1 MQRIFY
7 LVQKEF
13 RQIRREKAFIGI
25 IFVMPFIQIVLL
37 GFAITTDVKN
47 ITLSIV
53 DHDKTPFSRRVIDSF
68 TANESFRFIKADEAT
83 KDAVKLMDEG
93 KVKAIIVI
101 PPDFEKDLK
110 ERRSPRLQAI
120 VDGVDGNS
128 AGVVLAYTN
137 QIVQKLQNEWQ
148 RTQKTGIVVNPNFP
162 NLTEIEP
169 RMLYNPALESKNN
182 IVPGI
187 IAVLLTMITA
197 FLTGM
202 SIVKEKEIGTLEQL
216 MVTPIRNYELILG
229 KIIPFL
235 IVAFMLVSVGILAA
249 GTIFDIWVK
258 GNILLLYIMALIFS
272 LSTLGLGIFA
282 STISQTQQQAMFIA
296 WFFAIFAILLSGFFI
311 PIENMPD
318 WVQYITYLNPLRYF
332 MVIIREIYL
341 KGTPFIYLYKETL
354 AMALFG
360 LITFGLA
367 VLRFQ
372 KRTS

>member
-110 ERRSPRLQAI
+110 ARRSPQLQAI

>member
-1 MQRIFY
+1 
-7 LVQKEF
+7 
-13 RQIRREKAFIGI
+13 
-25 IFVMPFIQIVLL
+25 MPFIQIVLL

-53 DHDKTPFSRRVIDSF
+53 DYDKTPFSRRVIDAF
-68 TANESFRFIKADEAT
+68 TQNGSFRYMETPDNT
-83 KDAVKLMDEG
+83 KDAIKRLDEG
-93 KVKAIIVI
+93 KVKVVIVI
-101 PPDFEKDLK
+101 PENFEKDLK
-110 ERRSPRLQAI
+110 EKRSPHLQALL
-120 VDGVDGNS
+120 DGVDGNS
-128 AGVVLAYTN
+128 AGVILAYTN
-137 QIVQKLQNEWQ
+137 QISQKLQKEWQ
-148 RTQKTGIVVNPNFP
+148 NNNQGASAL
-162 NLTEIEP
+162 NLNLPALAEIEP

-216 MVTPIRNYELILG
+216 MVTPIQNFELILG

-235 IVAFMLVSVGILAA
+235 IVAFLLVTVGILAA
-249 GTIFDIWVK
+249 GIIFGIWVK
-258 GNILLLYIMALIFS
+258 GSLLLLYAMALVFS

-296 WFFAIFAILLSGFFI
+296 WFFAIFAIMLSGFFI
-311 PIENMPD
+311 PIENMPQ

-341 KGTPFIYLYKETL
+341 KGTPLIYLYKETL
-354 AMALFG
+354 AMGLFG
-360 LITFGLA
+360 LLTFTLA

-372 KRTS
+372 KRTN